1 MKRLLLAALTA
12 ILMTTPTLAE
22 TIETSTGLIIPV
34 YPDWTQ
40 ETVNGSTQLK
50 PAYGGGFFQITD
62 KALDSL
68 DDEHRDYAY
77 FLCEMN
83 DVNTDGYKIANIR
96 NDKLFGIGCAYEDLI
111 ITTNGISYAQ
121 RLFFV
126 NNGGLTTVTYV
137 CDVGKMDQYENEFNM
152 WIDSFQFKE

>member
-1 MKRLLLAALTA
+1 MKRLLLAALAA

-77 FLCEMN
+77 FLCEVN
-83 DVNTDGYKIANIR
+83 DMNTDGYKISNIW
-96 NDKLFGIGCAYEDLI
+96 NDKLFDINCAYERLI
-111 ITTNGISYAQ
+111 ITTGGFFYSQ

-126 NNGGLTTVTYV
+126 NKGGLTTVTYV
-137 CDVGKMDQYENEFNM
+137 CDLEKDEQYKNEFDM